1 MKIFIMQ
8 RFNPPSP
15 ITGDV
20 LFHKKTDDCPLC
32 VSFNLSSLV
41 IFKG

>member
-1 MKIFIMQ
+1 MKILIIQ
-8 RFNPPSP
+8 RSNPPP
-15 ITGDV
+15 Q